1 MKQLLAEIELLRRE
15 LNSLRELNSY
25 RIVDALEL
33 EYTFESNRI
42 EGNTLTLIE
51 TDLVINKG
59 LTIGGKSMR
68 EHLEAINHQQAIGY
82 IKDVVQSKI
91 EFSLTVLLNI
101 HALILRAIDAD
112 NAGQFR
118 KVQVYIQGSKHIP
131 SQPFLV
137 PKQME
142 DYFIWYNENKLNLHP
157 VLLSA
162 EMHERLVSIH
172 PFIDGNGRTARL
184 VMNLILLQHGFVI
197 ANLKGDV
204 ESRVNYYH
212 SLENAQLNNNK
223 NDFLKLVATEEKNA
237 LLQYLKIIKGEK

>member
-1 MKQLLAEIELLRRE
+1 MKELLAEIELLKTE
-15 LNSLRELNSY
+15 LNNLRQLDSY
-25 RIVDALEL
+25 RIAEALEL
-33 EYTFESNRI
+33 EYTYESNRI

-68 EHLEAINHQQAIGY
+68 EHLEAINHTQAIGY
-82 IKDVVQSKI
+82 IKEVVQNKI
-91 EFSLTVLLNI
+91 EFSETVLLNI
-101 HALILRAIDAD
+101 HSLILRSIDQD

-131 SQPFLV
+131 PQPFLIA
-137 PKQME
+137 KQME
-142 DYFIWYNENKLNLHP
+142 DYFLWYNENKLLLHP

-162 EMHERLVSIH
+162 ELHERLVSIH

-204 ESRVNYYH
+204 ESRIKYYN
-212 SLENAQLNNNK
+212 SLEKAQLK
-223 NDFLKLVATEEKNA
+223 DDKIDFLEIVATEEKNA